1 MSTLMGTV
9 FNGKLM
15 AVISVSE
22 HHQETHPV
30 IVVFAMHGRQHLYLI
45 LVVLAASREAATRPY
60 DPNSQSY
67 CVMAWWMHDVT

>member
-45 LVVLAASREAATRPY
+45 LVVLAASHRKRETGNILMVSNRLHGCSRLY
-60 DPNSQSY
+60 
-67 CVMAWWMHDVT
+67 W

>member
-45 LVVLAASREAATRPY
+45 LVVLAASRT
-60 DPNSQSY
+60 NQ
-67 CVMAWWMHDVT
+67 